1 MLITAL
7 SGAAIALA
15 FSAPPGP
22 VALETIRR
30 GLRGGFG
37 PALRVQ
43 LGSIIGDLTWCLAAL
58 VGLAPLVQVLWI
70 RIALGVLGVA
80 VLIYLGCLGIRDA
93 LKPPAATATSA
104 TVENK
109 GAFRSGLWISM
120 ANPMAVGYWLGV
132 GGTLVAAGVV
142 GTSLSQTTAFVL
154 GFVAAVFAW
163 AFIMALAVRFGQQW
177 MTPRLFRVVTFACG
191 LTLIFFGLSLAS
203 QMLNNGLSG

>member
-1 MLITAL
+1 MFLTAL

-22 VALETIRR
+22 VTMETIRR

-58 VGLAPLVQVLWI
+58 VGLAPLVQVMWI
-70 RIALGVLGVA
+70 RIALGVIGVG
-80 VLIYLGCLGIRDA
+80 VLIYLGFLGIRDS
-93 LKPPAATATSA
+93 LKPPTPTATAA
-104 TVENK
+104 ALENK

-132 GGTLVAAGVV
+132 GGTLVAAGVI
-142 GTSLSQTTAFVL
+142 GASLSQTTAFVL
-154 GFVAAVFAW
+154 GFVAAVFVW
-163 AFIMALAVRFGQQW
+163 SFVVAFAVRFGKQW
-177 MTPRLFRVVTFACG
+177 MTPGLFRVVTFACG

-203 QMLNNGLSG
+203 QMLNNGWSG

>member
-7 SGAAIALA
+7 SGAAMALA

-58 VGLAPLVQVLWI
+58 VGLAPLVQVTWI
-70 RIALGVLGVA
+70 RMALGIIGVG
-80 VLIYLGCLGIRDA
+80 VLIYLGGLGIRDA
-93 LKPPAATATSA
+93 LKPPAASA
-104 TVENK
+104 ASTTPENK

-132 GGTLVAAGVV
+132 GGALVAAGVV
-142 GTSLSQTTAFVL
+142 GTSLPQTTAFVL
-154 GFVAAVFAW
+154 GFVAAVFVW
-163 AFIMALAVRFGQQW
+163 AFIMAFAVRFGQQW
-177 MTPRLFRVVTFACG
+177 MTPALFRVVTFACG

-203 QMLNNGLSG
+203 QMLVNGLSG

>member
-1 MLITAL
+1 MLTTLL

-30 GLRGGFG
+30 GLRSGFG

-58 VGLAPLVQVLWI
+58 AGLAPLVQVAWI
-70 RIALGVLGVA
+70 RMALGVIGVG
-80 VLIYLGCLGIRDA
+80 VLIYLGGLGIRDA
-93 LKPPAATATSA
+93 VKPPAPSTAA
-104 TVENK
+104 ALEHK

-142 GTSLSQTTAFVL
+142 GESLPQTTAFVA
-154 GFVAAVFAW
+154 GFVTAVFLW
-163 AFIMALAVRFGQQW
+163 AFVMALAVRFGRQW
-177 MTPRLFRVVTFACG
+177 MTPALFRLVTFACG
-191 LTLIFFGLSLAS
+191 LTLIVFGLSLAS
-203 QMLNNGLSG
+203 ELLVNGLNG